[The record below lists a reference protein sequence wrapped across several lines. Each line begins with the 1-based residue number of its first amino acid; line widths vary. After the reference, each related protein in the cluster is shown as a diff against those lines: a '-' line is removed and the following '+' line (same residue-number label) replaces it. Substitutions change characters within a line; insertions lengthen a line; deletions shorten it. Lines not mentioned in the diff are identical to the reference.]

1 MPLYEHTFLTRHN
14 LTSQQATALTEE
26 FSAVLTEGGGK
37 VLETEYWGLRSLA
50 YRIGNNRK
58 AHYAFLRIDA
68 PAPAVQEMERRMR
81 INEDVLRLLTLRVE
95 AHEEGPTAIMR
106 AKVRRD
112 ARRPRGRDGEDTEGG
127 EGPAGKTADATNSIE
142 ANAADSTKADAAD
155 STKADAADSTKADA
169 ADSTKA
175 DAADSTKA
183 DAADSTKADA
193 ADSTKADAA
202 DSTKADAADS
212 TEAMPRTAPKPVAT
226 APAGSQP
233 RKRPPKSRLPPRR
246 TRHER
251 ISPRLRAQAQIMP
264 VPGKRRAGH

>member
-26 FSAVLTEGGGK
+26 FSAVLTEGGGQ

-127 EGPAGKTADATNSIE
+127 EGPAGKAADATNG
-142 ANAADSTKADAAD
+142 TKADA
-155 STKADAADSTKADA
+155 TN
-169 ADSTKA
+169 STKA

-212 TEAMPRTAPKPVAT
+212 TEADAADSIKANAADSTEAGSDSTGGEPATEAPAEIPVAPKEDP
-226 APAGSQP
+226 S
-233 RKRPPKSRLPPRR
+233 
-246 TRHER
+246 
-251 ISPRLRAQAQIMP
+251 
-264 VPGKRRAGH
+264 

>member
-26 FSAVLTEGGGK
+26 FSAVLTEGGGQ

-142 ANAADSTKADAAD
+142 ANAADSTKADAAN
-155 STKADAADSTKADA
+155 STEAGAV
-169 ADSTKA
+169 
-175 DAADSTKA
+175 
-183 DAADSTKADA
+183 
-193 ADSTKADAA
+193 DSTKADAA

-212 TEAMPRTAPKPVAT
+212 TEAGAADSTGGEPATEAPAEIPVAPKEDP
-226 APAGSQP
+226 S
-233 RKRPPKSRLPPRR
+233 
-246 TRHER
+246 
-251 ISPRLRAQAQIMP
+251 
-264 VPGKRRAGH
+264 

>member
-127 EGPAGKTADATNSIE
+127 EGPAGKTTDATNSIE

-212 TEAMPRTAPKPVAT
+212 TEANATDSTEAGSDSTGGEPATEAPAEIPVAPKEDP
-226 APAGSQP
+226 S
-233 RKRPPKSRLPPRR
+233 
-246 TRHER
+246 
-251 ISPRLRAQAQIMP
+251 
-264 VPGKRRAGH
+264 